1 MARQLPQNHLENAIP
16 GTTPSHCVQE
26 EHLIS
31 ARKWYFSR
39 QEIENHSPSRKDG
52 VDFKKESQLRK
63 SYCLFLQELGM
74 KLKVPQVT
82 IASAMMVCHR
92 FYMCQSHAKND
103 WQTIGTAG
111 IFLACKIEE
120 TPRFL
125 NDVVVVAFELI
136 FKRDSSASKRIRQK
150 EVFNKQ
156 KELVLI
162 SERLILSTLAFDVD
176 IQLPYKPL
184 VATLKKL
191 GMAADLGKVA
201 WNFVNDW
208 LYTTLCL
215 EYKPHYIAAGSIF
228 LASKFQKVKLPSNE
242 GKAWWMEFDVSPKQ
256 LQEVIQQ
263 MLKLFEKDRKQ
274 SLPPSKEKNHKPE
287 ALDGQTRVDSSQ
299 SCISSVTIS
308 DHLDSHKAIR
318 EASDCNKSVTPS
330 RCHNQQNVNYRISPV
345 EVLPC
350 QTSDTGSS
358 SSAIDNGDT
367 GICQNTEENYP
378 DQIKQSKTVAISM
391 SKDYKKINLCQIREA
406 IKRRR
411 LCRTTS
417 TTEVQ
422 PMNSDVD
429 SEAWIEKELEQ
440 GIELEYESSLK
451 KRQKAS

>member
-1 MARQLPQNHLENAIP
+1 MARQLPQNHLANRIT
-16 GTTPSHCVQE
+16 GTTPNLCVQE

-31 ARKWYFSR
+31 ARKWYFCK

-63 SYCLFLQELGM
+63 SYCSFLQELGM

-92 FYMCQSHAKND
+92 FYMRQSHAKND
-103 WQTIGTAG
+103 WQTIGTAA

-125 NDVVVVAFELI
+125 NDVVVVAYELI
-136 FKRDSSASKRIRQK
+136 FKWDPSASKRIRQK
-150 EVFNKQ
+150 EIFNKQ
-156 KELVLI
+156 KELILIAERVL
-162 SERLILSTLAFDVD
+162 LSTLAFDVD

-184 VATLKKL
+184 VAALKRL

-208 LYTTLCL
+208 LCTTLCL

-228 LASKFQKVKLPSNE
+228 LASKFQKVKLPSDK
-242 GKAWWMEFDVSPKQ
+242 GKVWWMEFDVSPKQ

-274 SLPPSKEKNHKPE
+274 GLPPSKEKTHQPE
-287 ALDGQTRVDSSQ
+287 ALDGQARVDSSQ

-308 DHLDSHKAIR
+308 DHLDEAMT
-318 EASDCNKSVTPS
+318 EASECNKSVMPS
-330 RCHNQQNVNYRISPV
+330 CHNQQNINCCISPV

-367 GICQNTEENYP
+367 GICLNTAENYP
-378 DQIKQSKTVAISM
+378 DQITQTTTVSISV
-391 SKDYKKINLCQIREA
+391 SKDCKKINLCQIREA

-411 LCRTTS
+411 LCRATS
-417 TTEVQ
+417 TKEVQ
-422 PMNSDVD
+422 PMSPDID
-429 SEAWIEKELEQ
+429 SEAWIEKELEH

-451 KRQKAS
+451 KKRKAS

>member
-1 MARQLPQNHLENAIP
+1 MARQLPQNHLANHIP
-16 GTTPSHCVQE
+16 GTTPSLCVQE

-31 ARKWYFSR
+31 ARKWYFCK

-52 VDFKKESQLRK
+52 IDFKKESQLRK
-63 SYCLFLQELGM
+63 SYCSFLQELGM

-82 IASAMMVCHR
+82 IASAMMLCHR
-92 FYMCQSHAKND
+92 FYMRQSHAKND
-103 WQTIGTAG
+103 WQTIGTAS

-125 NDVVVVAFELI
+125 NDVVVVAYELT
-136 FKRDSSASKRIRQK
+136 FKWDPSASKRIRQK

-156 KELVLI
+156 KELILI
-162 SERLILSTLAFDVD
+162 AERLLLSTLAFEVD

-184 VATLKKL
+184 VAALKRL

-208 LYTTLCL
+208 LCTTLCL

-228 LASKFQKVKLPSNE
+228 LASKFQKVKLPSDK
-242 GKAWWMEFDVSPKQ
+242 GKVWWMEFDVSPKQ

-274 SLPPSKEKNHKPE
+274 SLPPSKEKPHQPE
-287 ALDGQTRVDSSQ
+287 GLDGQTRVDSSQ
-299 SCISSVTIS
+299 SCISSVTVS
-308 DHLDSHKAIR
+308 DQSH
-318 EASDCNKSVTPS
+318 EAMTESSGCNKSLIPNC
-330 RCHNQQNVNYRISPV
+330 CHNQQNINHSISPA

-358 SSAIDNGDT
+358 SSVIENGDT
-367 GICQNTEENYP
+367 GICQNTEENYF
-378 DQIKQSKTVAISM
+378 DQITQSTSVSIPV
-391 SKDYKKINLCQIREA
+391 SKDCKKINLFQIREA

-411 LCRTTS
+411 LSRATS
-417 TTEVQ
+417 TKEVL
-422 PMNSDVD
+422 PMNPDID
-429 SEAWIEKELEQ
+429 GEAWIEKELEQ
-440 GIELEYESSLK
+440 GIELEYGSSLNK
-451 KRQKAS
+451 KRKAS